1 MNKLEKI
8 TKVDLREAW
17 PNEQYDFTPWL
28 EKEENLNQL
37 GNVLGIDLIF
47 QNREVE
53 VGTYK
58 ADIVCKDGY
67 SDDNILIENQLEK
80 TDHKHL
86 GQISTYAAGIK
97 AKTVIWI
104 AEKFTD
110 EHRAAIDWQNSITV
124 DGYNYFGIE
133 VEILKIGNSPLA
145 PNFKIVCKPNNWSK
159 KYSNVSNKS
168 DTKLFYFDYWTK
180 LKEKCDNENSVL
192 KVQSPR
198 YSHWCTI
205 AVGKSGYSLC
215 GTFSSQQ
222 KKLSASLYINNDK
235 DGFLELER
243 QKTDIENEIGCKLSW
258 ELLPDK
264 QASRIALYKNDI
276 DVNDDNLEKALSWQK
291 TSLEKLHSAFSKRL
305 KKLHS
310 NLDSEAA

>member
-1 MNKLEKI
+1 MINLVIPIPPPYLGKKPFFKNTSISSSTLF
-8 TKVDLREAW
+8 L
-17 PNEQYDFTPWL
+17 PNNEY
-28 EKEENLNQL
+28 
-37 GNVLGIDLIF
+37 NVLGIDLIF